1 MEGVVRVG
9 LGVLIVRDDK
19 VLMLKRKGSHGE
31 GTWSLPGG
39 HLEIGESFSDC
50 ARREMMEELGVEIEP
65 HSVIS
70 VSNDIM
76 YGKHYITIG
85 VKAAIRSGEIMNNEP
100 HKCEA
105 IRWFKLDELPSPLFV
120 ASKNVI
126 EIFQSGSVVRPL

>member
-9 LGVLIVRDDK
+9 LGVLIVEDGR

-39 HLEIGESFSDC
+39 HLEMGESFSDC

-65 HSVIS
+65 SSVVS

-85 VKAAIRSGEIMNNEP
+85 VKATVLSGEIVNKEP
-100 HKCEA
+100 HKCDE
-105 IRWFKLDELPSPLFV
+105 IQWFPLGSLPSPLFI
-120 ASKNVI
+120 ASRNALDMYK
-126 EIFQSGSVVRPL
+126 SGSVVKPT